1 MESYDG
7 TNGIVVAWVKIASL
21 SSVSDTVFYMFY
33 GDASITTDQSDKAN
47 TWDTNFIEVWHMD
60 DNAAS
65 TAIVASIGTNATNVA
80 NTSTKTTT
88 GQINNAL
95 AYNGTTDGSSVAIDL
110 SVTQI
115 ATISF
120 WINWTTNAD
129 DDDLAFE
136 YTNNYNG
143 KNGFIADWNA
153 AGGVFEMGWT
163 AGAAYWTDSF
173 TRPST
178 ATWHLIHLAMS
189 RVAANR
195 FNKAYVDGSSQTLT
209 PVLHSVLS
217 DLFFDN
223 SSLYFMSRGT
233 SSLNGAG
240 SLDEVKVSITE
251 RSADWVTC
259 EWNNQ
264 KTSSTFVALGA
275 ES

>member
-65 TAIVASIGTNATNVA
+65 TAIVASIGSNATNVA

-95 AYNGTTDGSSVAIDL
+95 SYNGTTDGSSVAVNFGTNRV
-110 SVTQI
+110 VTL
-115 ATISF
+115 SF
-120 WINWTTNAD
+120 WLNWTTNLN

-136 YTNNYNG
+136 YTNNFNA
-143 KNGFIADWNA
+143 KNGFIVNPNSSSL
-153 AGGVFEMGWT
+153 GGVFEIGMSQ
-163 AGAAYWTDSF
+163 GASYWTDSVAQ
-173 TRPST
+173 PST
-178 ATWHLIHLAMS
+178 ATWRLVHVVFDRGTPVNKLY
-189 RVAANR
+189 
-195 FNKAYVDGSSQTLT
+195 FNGSAQTLT
-209 PVLHSVLS
+209 AGPHTLIPN
-217 DLFFDN
+217 DFDN

-264 KTSSTFVALGA
+264 KTSSTFIALGS
-275 ES
+275 ET